1 MKGYGQFCPVAKAT
15 EVLGEKWTPLIIREL
30 LCAPQSFNNLRK
42 GMPLMSPSLLSSR
55 LKSLEAVGVIS
66 KEKTDSGISYI
77 LTEAG
82 EELRPIVEQ
91 LGVWGQRW
99 ARSDMSKQDLDPSL
113 LMWDM
118 HRRIDTS
125 YFSSERSVLRFEFVD
140 YPANQRLFWLVVTD
154 DEVDICVKD
163 PGYDVDLLIQT
174 TLKTM
179 THIWVGDFSV
189 AKARR
194 EKKLVLEGDSEL
206 KRSMGSWIG
215 CSVLADIKAAGSK
228 ERK

>member
-1 MKGYGQFCPVAKAT
+1 
-15 EVLGEKWTPLIIREL
+15 
-30 LCAPQSFNNLRK
+30 
-42 GMPLMSPSLLSSR
+42 
-55 LKSLEAVGVIS
+55 
-66 KEKTDSGISYI
+66 
-77 LTEAG
+77 
-82 EELRPIVEQ
+82 
-91 LGVWGQRW
+91 
-99 ARSDMSKQDLDPSL
+99 
-113 LMWDM
+113 M

-163 PGYDVDLLIQT
+163 PGYDVDLLVQT

-194 EKKLVLEGDSEL
+194 EKKLILEGESEL
-206 KRSMGSWIG
+206 KKSMGSWIG
-215 CSVLADIKAAGSK
+215 CSVLADVKAAGSK